1 MLADFVFGLA
11 AIAIGGFLVIIA
23 LPSGRRRR
31 RRGDPHIR
39 ELRRQAR
46 HLFTILAIG
55 AGLLV
60 GGFGLVVTIVS
71 LAGFQVGLV

>member
-11 AIAIGGFLVIIA
+11 SIAVGGFLIIIA
-23 LPSGRRRR
+23 LPRRRRRR

-46 HLFTILAIG
+46 HLFTIVAIG
-55 AGLLV
+55 AGLLA

-71 LAGFQVGLV
+71 LAGFKVGLV